1 MQHDSGTTSSLQAAL
16 QMDSSIPSDQ
26 ATGDTSPT
34 NVVGPARPVK
44 RRRKNGGDEEGGPSE
59 PRRLRRSHEACA
71 RCRGKKIKCD
81 SKHPRCT
88 ACVTAGTP
96 CNQEDRHRQTL
107 TPRGHTERLEALI
120 AQCDVLLKRHIPNF
134 SLDRIEEILAHE
146 GIDIN
151 AISLNSIE
159 TVLQY
164 QPDPSRPFR
173 SDPAPPPP
181 PPPPHIY
188 PPGIIPPPPGYP
200 IIHPP
205 PPGYPYP
212 IPGHPAYNPHLHP
225 FPPPP
230 PPPGTAYGPPLS
242 HPPPP
247 PPPPSESPTR
257 SAPPPEIVGQDPKAN
272 DMSSTQ
278 ALAKS
283 FGVSPAIVNDLN
295 PSQLNATHSDK
306 EDLAV
311 GSNGLSSGRDRAFHE
326 SSSPRDSV
334 KWRTVSLRRSSN
346 PRPPISLNGSPVTSQ
361 SVEVWLPK
369 DRNMVHHIT
378 DVYFKRLNRHRPVFL
393 RKDFDSALDDLYAEK
408 LGSHDPGFI
417 CSVYLVFA
425 LGTLSEL
432 NYRSSNMDDSS
443 SKDDAQSPS
452 MTRKLM
458 PTDWPQHEDFFEMAL
473 AVKPELKVT
482 ISSLQA
488 LILLHWYLYTERQGR
503 TLWRLVGS
511 LVRLSIELGLH
522 HDPTTQVQTNA
533 GGEKHV
539 FTEEECQLRI
549 RLWGIVLVHDRGT
562 SILLGRPLA
571 IAPSDANTPPPSRM
585 KRPAEFSEHFELSFP
600 IAEIQADIINSL
612 YSPSRQSGDTIMRNA
627 TRIIKSMQE
636 FRRNLP
642 ERYKNYFGGTDDW
655 PLERRTKL
663 VEEITEDEGL
673 TLLKLGIARILLLRA
688 LFSLR
693 ELSFEQRS
701 KALVDAI
708 IASHNIII
716 VHSQLIRFPD
726 IAFFTSPIPL
736 HIAAMVILYGRMSK
750 CNCLSHHTAIEDVW
764 LALDMLPRFRWR
776 WDRKDVNGG
785 HPLIARLAER
795 VMEVSLQQIG
805 PATHPV
811 LLSEPEWEDDSA
823 SMRSPT
829 LSLSSKSPQ
838 QSAST
843 IASPPT
849 YGNAGNSNG
858 GTTTAYSPQQ
868 RPVKGITATMAGHG
882 GDKMVEVPATLF
894 YPFYPEA
901 TPPVTGHNGAGGGSG
916 GTAGQDYSHLLAAAA
931 ASQQN
936 ADTYMSEERD
946 GGVSSPTTHTSSPPS
961 VSVWINVSSPL
972 QSSRTIYFLIQ
983 ITEKQQHSSSQRP
996 ALGYSIPP
1004 QS

>member
-1 MQHDSGTTSSLQAAL
+1 
-16 QMDSSIPSDQ
+16 MD
-26 ATGDTSPT
+26 
-34 NVVGPARPVK
+34 
-44 RRRKNGGDEEGGPSE
+44 
-59 PRRLRRSHEACA
+59 RL
-71 RCRGKKIKCD
+71 
-81 SKHPRCT
+81 
-88 ACVTAGTP
+88 
-96 CNQEDRHRQTL
+96 
-107 TPRGHTERLEALI
+107 
-120 AQCDVLLKRHIPNF
+120 
-134 SLDRIEEILAHE
+134 EEILVHE
-146 GIDIN
+146 GVDLN
-151 AISLNSIE
+151 AINPHGTDI
-159 TVLQY
+159 
-164 QPDPSRPFR
+164 
-173 SDPAPPPP
+173 PPPP
-181 PPPPHIY
+181 PPPPHMY
-188 PPGIIPPPPGYP
+188 PPAMMPPPPGYP
-200 IIHPP
+200 MMPP
-205 PPGYPYP
+205 PPGYPPYP

-225 FPPPP
+225 PFPPP
-230 PPPGTAYGPPLS
+230 PPPGTAYGPLS

-247 PPPPSESPTR
+247 PPAVPAPGPSQPAVASPATSPPR
-257 SAPPPEIVGQDPKAN
+257 AVPPPEIVGQDPKAN

-295 PSQLNATHSDK
+295 PAQLNSSHADM

-311 GSNGLSSGRDRAFHE
+311 GNNGLDSGRDRAFHE
-326 SSSPRDSV
+326 TSSPRDTV

-346 PRPPISLNGSPVTSQ
+346 QRPAISLNGTAGSSQ

-369 DRNMVHHIT
+369 DRTMVQQVT
-378 DVYFKRLNRHRPVFL
+378 QVYFTRLNRHRPVFL
-393 RKDFDSALDDLYAEK
+393 KKNFDAALDDLYAEK
-408 LGSHDPGFI
+408 ASSHDPGFI
-417 CSVYLVFA
+417 CSVYLVLA

-432 NYRSSNMDDSS
+432 NDRSSSVDENGL
-443 SKDDAQSPS
+443 KDEANPQMSPS
-452 MTRKLM
+452 MTKKLM
-458 PTDWPQHEDFFEMAL
+458 PADWPHHEDFFEMAL

-522 HDPTTQVQTNA
+522 HDPTTQTQPNNA
-533 GGEKHV
+533 IPPEQKRL
-539 FTEEECQLRI
+539 FTDEECELRI

-571 IAPSDANTPPPSRM
+571 IAPSDSNTP
-585 KRPAEFSEHFELSFP
+585 RPTRSKHRSAHPEFSEHFELSFP

-636 FRRNLP
+636 FRRSLP

-693 ELSFEQRS
+693 ELSYTERR

-708 IASHNIII
+708 ITSHNTII
-716 VHSQLIRFPD
+716 VHSQLIKFPD

-750 CNCLSHHTAIEDVW
+750 CDCLPNHMAIEDVW

-776 WDRKDVNGG
+776 WERKDVNGG

-795 VMEVSLQQIG
+795 IMDVSLQQIG

-811 LLSEPEWEDDSA
+811 LLSEPEWDEDT
-823 SMRSPT
+823 RSPT
-829 LSLSSKSPQ
+829 LSLASSPQ
-838 QSAST
+838 IT
-843 IASPPT
+843 VASPT
-849 YGNAGNSNG
+849 YSGNG
-858 GTTTAYSPQQ
+858 GSTGVPTVYSPHQ
-868 RPVKGITATMAGHG
+868 RPINGITATMSGLPTAASASG
-882 GDKMVEVPATLF
+882 GGEKSMVEVPATLF

-901 TPPVTGHNGAGGGSG
+901 TPPANGHNGA
-916 GTAGQDYSHLLAAAA
+916 AGNSNQDYAHLLAAAA

-946 GGVSSPTTHTSSPPS
+946 GSVGVSSPTNASAPA
-961 VSVWINVSSPL
+961 VGVWMN
-972 QSSRTIYFLIQ
+972 
-983 ITEKQQHSSSQRP
+983 QQHSPTQRQN
-996 ALGYSIPP
+996 LSYSIPP
-1004 QS
+1004 QSS